1 MNKNKK
7 LWIGVVSLVLAF
19 LVFSV
24 LLMIQKSMYKEPIY
38 EEVIC
43 VKNAVVENVI
53 ITEQNANQYFEERR
67 VPTDWIPSNY
77 ISDKESLYG
86 MVLKTDL
93 SSGTILTKNMVREY
107 QEYYKE
113 YENLTWIGVPIKELY
128 KGVAGSIRSGDYI
141 DIYILRKEEEI
152 YDCSLIAKGVRVEAA
167 YSEQGLEIKND
178 SPDGLSQL
186 IIIPME
192 QEQVA
197 VFYESLAQGDI
208 RIAKHETS

>member
-24 LLMIQKSMYKEPIY
+24 LLMIQKSMNKEPIY

-67 VPTDWIPSNY
+67 VPIDWIPNGY

-93 SSGTILTKNMVREY
+93 SSGTILTENMVREY

-141 DIYILRKEEEI
+141 DIYILCKEEEM
-152 YDCSLIAKGVRVEAA
+152 YHCNQIAKGVRVEAA

-186 IIIPME
+186 IVIPME